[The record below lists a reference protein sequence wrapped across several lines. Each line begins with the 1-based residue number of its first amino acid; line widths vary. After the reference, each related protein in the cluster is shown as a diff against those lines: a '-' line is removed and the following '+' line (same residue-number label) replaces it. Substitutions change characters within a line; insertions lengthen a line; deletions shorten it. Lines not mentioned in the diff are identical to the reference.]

1 MTVEEVKAR
10 LRRYNDLRHE
20 CRRLARRIQSKRRD
34 MEGLRAVKTDAL
46 PGGKGNSL
54 ESAVERIDAL
64 ERRYRDK
71 LLIRD
76 AARLSAEALI
86 ALAQDETGRDILEL
100 HYIDGVRFEDIP
112 EKLFISERTMWRIY
126 ERTVRQIAE
135 KWQ

>member
-46 PGGKGNSL
+46 PGGRGNSL

-76 AARLSAEALI
+76 AAQLSAEALI
-86 ALAQDETGRDILEL
+86 ALAEDETGRDILEL

-112 EKLFISERTMWRIY
+112 EKLFISSATMWRRYNQAIQ
-126 ERTVRQIAE
+126 EIA
-135 KWQ
+135 KK

>member
-46 PGGKGNSL
+46 PGGRGNSL
-54 ESAVERIDAL
+54 EATIEKIDAL

-86 ALAQDETGRDILEL
+86 ALAEDETGRDILEL

-112 EKLFISERTMWRIY
+112 EKLFISSATMWRRYNQAIQ
-126 ERTVRQIAE
+126 EIA
-135 KWQ
+135 KK